1 VQYLQAFCFI
11 YCHRFNTASCFF
23 GCSFKR
29 KNSSQNHFVCFQFVL
44 VAFCPKILSLF
55 AFFNVSVLNFYFHD
69 NACIKKKTLR
79 LQMISGGRGER
90 HVFSYSFIALL
101 SRSFNWKP
109 SLFIVCYTHY
119 VLHIWARF
127 FLWNMLRLSGQG
139 CKLFFVKISSQNHS
153 KIERQRWR
161 HKKVRISVHGGLNFH
176 RVGAVTKHIL

>member
-109 SLFIVCYTHY
+109 SLFIVCYSLCFFAYMSSILPLKH
-119 VLHIWARF
+119 VAPLWARVQA
-127 FLWNMLRLSGQG
+127 FLLKYRP
-139 CKLFFVKISSQNHS
+139 KITA
-153 KIERQRWR
+153 R
-161 HKKVRISVHGGLNFH
+161 
-176 RVGAVTKHIL
+176 

>member
-1 VQYLQAFCFI
+1 MQYLQAFCFI

-109 SLFIVCYTHY
+109 SLFIVCYS
-119 VLHIWARF
+119 LCFCINELDSSSKKCCASLGKGASF
-127 FLWNMLRLSGQG
+127 
-139 CKLFFVKISSQNHS
+139 FFVKISSQNHS
-153 KIERQRWR
+153 KIEKQR
-161 HKKVRISVHGGLNFH
+161 
-176 RVGAVTKHIL
+176 